1 MQNKM
6 EDGNM
11 KTKFKHRVVAMTLAI
26 MMTVAPV
33 GGTVFAAD
41 EINADQNVKSV
52 EASYED
58 NVKEDK
64 QAEKAPEAGSGNE
77 SKEVS
82 QAESSSEAG
91 SESESKEAVQSESPA
106 EAVSE
111 SGSKE
116 AVQSDSPA
124 EAGSE
129 NESSEISQ
137 PEKPEA
143 SSYEDNEKIEDYN
156 RKVDEYNKA
165 AETYNETVDK
175 EYEAAV
181 EEVNQKNAEIDQHN
195 EAETRRVEEAE
206 ARNAQAVLDA
216 AAANDEIDKANTEEK
231 ARVEEH
237 NRAED
242 EKAEASAIA
251 RRAAEEENESIRA
264 YNEEAAKAAE
274 KYAEDYAKYE
284 ADSKQYE
291 YDVEMEK
298 RILNAGYASVQD
310 YNDRINKAYNEP
322 AEKSKTMN
330 ASTEIKS
337 VSDTYKVTEA
347 EDKSG
352 VNVSVIVKHIF
363 DGTDVS
369 YTDEFSIDANDMIVL
384 NSIGALG
391 SATSPG
397 YASFYYKTD
406 EAHSI
411 GYWYEGYSELQ
422 TTARHSEYGWNCGDE
437 HEITYREGKS
447 HPFDE
452 EVIEMTYYYYWN
464 PLRTARTYNVPTA
477 PVKPEE
483 PGAAKDL
490 VEVPELYTP
499 EYREF
504 VERPH
509 IEAELEDIEEANII
523 ERIASPIKR
532 AYIALLGYMDLFDVP
547 VKEAAEE
554 AAPAEEVIPAEEIPA
569 PAAEVKE
576 ETPAPAAPAAE
587 EAAPAPEAEEA
598 APAPEAEVK
607 EDTAPAAEAAPAPA
621 AEVKET
627 PIADIIEEI
636 PAAVIEEAPAPAA
649 VIEKETPA
657 PAAATAEEVKTA
669 EAIPAAATA
678 EKTRKA
684 EAAPAR
690 STQTAAAEEVQIAE
704 AAQVAKAAPA
714 TMIADKDIPMA
725 GVEENSYW
733 ALLNLIMTILTG
745 IISAVLLVGYF
756 GRKEDDEENDDE
768 NEDKTNRKGFTRVM
782 SLIPAVGAAIIF
794 ILTENMNNP
803 MILTDRWTILMAVIL
818 LIQAIVA
825 IFAKKS
831 EDEDEEIAEAVNA

>member
-26 MMTVAPV
+26 MMTAAPV

-106 EAVSE
+106 EAV
-111 SGSKE
+111 
-116 AVQSDSPA
+116 
-124 EAGSE
+124 SE

-310 YNDRINKAYNEP
+310 YNDRINKVYNEP
-322 AEKSKTMN
+322 AKKSKTMN

-509 IEAELEDIEEANII
+509 VEAELEDIEEANII

-587 EAAPAPEAEEA
+587 ATE
-598 APAPEAEVK
+598 
-607 EDTAPAAEAAPAPA
+607 EAAPAPA

-704 AAQVAKAAPA
+704 AAQVAKAAPS

-831 EDEDEEIAEAVNA
+831 EDDDEDEEIAEAVNA

>member
-91 SESESKEAVQSESPA
+91 SESE
-106 EAVSE
+106 
-111 SGSKE
+111 SKE

-251 RRAAEEENESIRA
+251 RKAAEEENESIRA

-587 EAAPAPEAEEA
+587 EAAPAPEAEG
-598 APAPEAEVK
+598 K
-607 EDTAPAAEAAPAPA
+607 EDTAPAAEAVEEAAPAPA

-831 EDEDEEIAEAVNA
+831 EDEDEDEEIAEAVNA

>member
-58 NVKEDK
+58 NVKEEK

-91 SESESKEAVQSESPA
+91 SESE
-106 EAVSE
+106 
-111 SGSKE
+111 SKE

-251 RRAAEEENESIRA
+251 RKAAEEENESIRA

-587 EAAPAPEAEEA
+587 EAAPAPEAEA
-598 APAPEAEVK
+598 K
-607 EDTAPAAEAAPAPA
+607 EDTAPAPAAPAAEATEEAAPAPA

-831 EDEDEEIAEAVNA
+831 EDEDEDEEIAEAVNA

>member
-26 MMTVAPV
+26 MMTAAPV

-91 SESESKEAVQSESPA
+91 SESE
-106 EAVSE
+106 
-111 SGSKE
+111 SKE

-464 PLRTARTYNVPTA
+464 PLRTAKTYNVPTA

-509 IEAELEDIEEANII
+509 VEAELEDIEEANII

-587 EAAPAPEAEEA
+587 ATE
-598 APAPEAEVK
+598 
-607 EDTAPAAEAAPAPA
+607 EAAPAPA

-831 EDEDEEIAEAVNA
+831 EDEDEDEEIAEAVNA

>member
-1 MQNKM
+1 M
-6 EDGNM
+6 
-11 KTKFKHRVVAMTLAI
+11 
-26 MMTVAPV
+26 
-33 GGTVFAAD
+33 
-41 EINADQNVKSV
+41 
-52 EASYED
+52 
-58 NVKEDK
+58 
-64 QAEKAPEAGSGNE
+64 
-77 SKEVS
+77 
-82 QAESSSEAG
+82 
-91 SESESKEAVQSESPA
+91 
-106 EAVSE
+106 
-111 SGSKE
+111 
-116 AVQSDSPA
+116 
-124 EAGSE
+124 
-129 NESSEISQ
+129 
-137 PEKPEA
+137 
-143 SSYEDNEKIEDYN
+143 
-156 RKVDEYNKA
+156 DEYNKA

-509 IEAELEDIEEANII
+509 VEAELEDIEEANII

-587 EAAPAPEAEEA
+587 EAAA
-598 APAPEAEVK
+598 APEAEVK
-607 EDTAPAAEAAPAPA
+607 EDTAPAPAVPEAEVKEDTAPAPAAPAAEATEEAAPAPA

-756 GRKEDDEENDDE
+756 GRKEDEEENDDE

-831 EDEDEEIAEAVNA
+831 EDEDEDDEIAEAVNA

>member
-1 MQNKM
+1 
-6 EDGNM
+6 
-11 KTKFKHRVVAMTLAI
+11 
-26 MMTVAPV
+26 
-33 GGTVFAAD
+33 
-41 EINADQNVKSV
+41 
-52 EASYED
+52 
-58 NVKEDK
+58 
-64 QAEKAPEAGSGNE
+64 
-77 SKEVS
+77 
-82 QAESSSEAG
+82 
-91 SESESKEAVQSESPA
+91 
-106 EAVSE
+106 
-111 SGSKE
+111 
-116 AVQSDSPA
+116 
-124 EAGSE
+124 
-129 NESSEISQ
+129 
-137 PEKPEA
+137 
-143 SSYEDNEKIEDYN
+143 
-156 RKVDEYNKA
+156 
-165 AETYNETVDK
+165 
-175 EYEAAV
+175 
-181 EEVNQKNAEIDQHN
+181 
-195 EAETRRVEEAE
+195 
-206 ARNAQAVLDA
+206 
-216 AAANDEIDKANTEEK
+216 
-231 ARVEEH
+231 
-237 NRAED
+237 
-242 EKAEASAIA
+242 
-251 RRAAEEENESIRA
+251 
-264 YNEEAAKAAE
+264 
-274 KYAEDYAKYE
+274 
-284 ADSKQYE
+284 
-291 YDVEMEK
+291 
-298 RILNAGYASVQD
+298 
-310 YNDRINKAYNEP
+310 
-322 AEKSKTMN
+322 
-330 ASTEIKS
+330 
-337 VSDTYKVTEA
+337 
-347 EDKSG
+347 
-352 VNVSVIVKHIF
+352 
-363 DGTDVS
+363 
-369 YTDEFSIDANDMIVL
+369 MIVL

-499 EYREF
+499 DYREF

-587 EAAPAPEAEEA
+587 EAAPAPEAEVKEDT
-598 APAPEAEVK
+598 APAPAAPEAEVK
-607 EDTAPAAEAAPAPA
+607 EDTAPAPAAPA
-621 AEVKET
+621 AEAT
-627 PIADIIEEI
+627 
-636 PAAVIEEAPAPAA
+636 EEAA
-649 VIEKETPA
+649 IEKETPA

-831 EDEDEEIAEAVNA
+831 EDEDEDEEIAEAVNA

>member
-26 MMTVAPV
+26 MMTAAPV

-58 NVKEDK
+58 NVKEEK
-64 QAEKAPEAGSGNE
+64 QAESSSEASSESE
-77 SKEVS
+77 SKEAV

-91 SESESKEAVQSESPA
+91 SESESKEAVQYESPA
-106 EAVSE
+106 EAV
-111 SGSKE
+111 
-116 AVQSDSPA
+116 
-124 EAGSE
+124 SE

-251 RRAAEEENESIRA
+251 RKAAEEENESIRA

-464 PLRTARTYNVPTA
+464 PLRTAKTYNVPTA

-509 IEAELEDIEEANII
+509 VEAELEDIEEANII

-587 EAAPAPEAEEA
+587 EAAPAPEAE
-598 APAPEAEVK
+598 VK
-607 EDTAPAAEAAPAPA
+607 EDTAPAAEAVEEAAPAPA

-756 GRKEDDEENDDE
+756 GKKEDDEENDDE

-831 EDEDEEIAEAVNA
+831 EDEDEDEEIAEAVNA